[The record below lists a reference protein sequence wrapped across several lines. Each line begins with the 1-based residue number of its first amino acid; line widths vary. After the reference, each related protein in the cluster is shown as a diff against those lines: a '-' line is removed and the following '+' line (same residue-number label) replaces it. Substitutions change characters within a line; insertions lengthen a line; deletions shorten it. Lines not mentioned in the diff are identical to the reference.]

1 VSTPSPFFCGSLGS
15 VENGPTIAL
24 ESTTSRVC
32 TMLGSLAGLT
42 PSLTSPDNSCLPRHG
57 PQKENY
63 RDIHRGTT
71 ISDRRSSQLRILRDP
86 DELLELATY
95 EAGCEARSAAYRKE
109 EMEQEISRKMRERI
123 LPD

>member
-1 VSTPSPFFCGSLGS
+1 
-15 VENGPTIAL
+15 
-24 ESTTSRVC
+24 
-32 TMLGSLAGLT
+32 MLGSLAGLT
-42 PSLTSPDNSCLPRHG
+42 PRLTSPDNSCLPRHG